1 MMYSISTHTLRTGKL
16 GESNLQNWEGKVGII
31 AFKKIALQS
40 LATWCFISS
49 YEFCIIH
56 TCITAETVN
65 AARQIVIIGTAIT
78 RFGIISFAIRNL
90 FQGTIVEE
98 VEVLKG
104 LRLWKSGCSV
114 VSVSNLKI
122 LSWIANVM
130 RKENGF
136 GYFWYIIYTEAKG
149 IKPNYSTK
157 T

>member
-1 MMYSISTHTLRTGKL
+1 M
-16 GESNLQNWEGKVGII
+16 
-31 AFKKIALQS
+31 S

-49 YEFCIIH
+49 YEFCVIH

-104 LRLWKSGCSV
+104 LRLLKSWFSA

-122 LSWIANVM
+122 LSWFANVM

-136 GYFWYIIYTEAKG
+136 VYFWYIIYTEANG
-149 IKPNYSTK
+149 ISQTIQLKHKHNVSWT
-157 T
+157 

>member
-1 MMYSISTHTLRTGKL
+1 M
-16 GESNLQNWEGKVGII
+16 
-31 AFKKIALQS
+31 S

-56 TCITAETVN
+56 TGITAETIN
-65 AARQIVIIGTAIT
+65 AARQIVIIGTAILHT
-78 RFGIISFAIRNL
+78 CIMRFGIISFAIWNL

-104 LRLWKSGCSV
+104 LRLLKSWFSV

-149 IKPNYSTK
+149 ISETIQLKHKP
-157 T
+157 